1 MPGATVEEETVIEQQ
16 EPSQETDQVQIPKEI
31 ELREENIKTD
41 FSGAE
46 GDSGATIQT
55 VNVSETAKLADVQGI
70 RVEDMM
76 NENHAQALDSQLI
89 GENSKITKKKSQK
102 FFSDE
107 LQAAETL
114 AQATAALENAESSTA

>member
-1 MPGATVEEETVIEQQ
+1 MSGATVEEETVIEQQ

-31 ELREENIKTD
+31 ELREESIKTD

-89 GENSKITKKKSQK
+89 GENSKITKKLLKI
-102 FFSDE
+102 FSDE